1 MFARENACL
10 EQEDIQK
17 NVTRDD
23 YIRYKIRF
31 QKCSRIKNKDSLKFQ
46 LLMKN
51 NKETGSGETLFEGS
65 WICDVSMNIS
75 LSKTNVICFDEI
87 HVQYQ

>member
-17 NVTRDD
+17 NVTRDV

-65 WICDVSMNIS
+65 WICDVSMNYLI
-75 LSKTNVICFDEI
+75 K
-87 HVQYQ
+87 

>member
-31 QKCSRIKNKDSLKFQ
+31 QSVHGSKIK
-46 LLMKN
+46 
-51 NKETGSGETLFEGS
+51 
-65 WICDVSMNIS
+65 
-75 LSKTNVICFDEI
+75 I
-87 HVQYQ
+87 H